1 MSSVILIIIVISSYI
16 IELITNIYFVYIIN
30 KNQYDIKYN
39 LRLFLIKKN
48 AIDVKK

>member
-1 MSSVILIIIVISSYI
+1 MSSVILNIIVISCYI

-39 LRLFLIKKN
+39 LRSFLIKKN